1 MAACIRRE
9 IDPYLLPCQNSS
21 KWMKNLNIKPI
32 TLNPMKEKVGDS
44 IAFIGTGKDFLK
56 STLITQ
62 TIRPTISKLEIKRL
76 KNFCTAKISSFGENS
91 SVQMG
96 KDLYQLYIQ

>member
-1 MAACIRRE
+1 
-9 IDPYLLPCQNSS
+9 
-21 KWMKNLNIKPI
+21 MKNLNIKPI

-44 IAFIGTGKDFLK
+44 LELIGTGKDFLN

-76 KNFCTAKISSFGENS
+76 KSFCTAK
-91 SVQMG
+91 
-96 KDLYQLYIQ
+96 KLP